1 MELMMQD
8 LLADRFAE
16 VALLLIG
23 FTT

>member
-16 VALLLIG
+16 VVLLLIG